1 MATTTGLV
9 QKLNLFD
16 GISLA
21 CVFIGSSPTSTEVFF
36 IRNRP
41 SDSVVVLDYKKSMV
55 HLLTKAQTSGYEVTL
70 FHSEDGAEV
79 TSVSFGELNIC
90 PIGRAVHNDFYSISG
105 SGIPN
110 EAEIVFESDS
120 IEVTVTPDL
129 VRPHLVFVTE
139 LPSAIPLGRNIV
151 RLQASGWSSDAVP
164 IDVFTGPHDTVRVL
178 YSGAPKSQPYTIA
191 FVANPA
197 IESKEG
203 GGFSADPVLTNR
215 PGFHDAV
222 NYCLLNL
229 LTITE
234 DLLRQDDIDAY
245 IRFITIFDPTQ
256 NVSDDNSL
264 AHEHISIS
272 NMMEPRRDK
281 LNNFLARYSEV
292 ADMVFV
298 VHGSTSRGRASA
310 FATDDDNTGPSTS
323 YTYDGT
329 NRVHGHFPRIPGSVA
344 IPISVNQTGL
354 TALHEFCHGAS
365 DFNNGRV
372 KDLYV
377 DWTPTNSFLINKK
390 IRVSNTTPIPF
401 SFSSY
406 QGTNYLSD
414 QNRDSIGYNINWTS
428 YHPMLIDQTRPNIM
442 DNYWLV
448 GIGDDPLR
456 CRLDQLT
463 YDWFSD
469 RLKAKI
475 FR

>member
-9 QKLNLFD
+9 QKLNLF
-16 GISLA
+16 GGSSLA
-21 CVFIGSSPTSTEVFF
+21 CVFIGSSPVSTEVFF
-36 IRNRP
+36 IRSRP
-41 SDSVVVLDYKKSMV
+41 SDSVVALDYKKSMI
-55 HLLTKAQTSGYEVTL
+55 HLLAKAQTSGYEVTL
-70 FHSEDGAEV
+70 FHPMDGAEV
-79 TSVSFGELNIC
+79 TRISLGEFNIC

-105 SGIPN
+105 TGIPK

-129 VRPHLVFVTE
+129 VRPHLVFVAE

-164 IDVFTGPHDTVRVL
+164 IDVFTGTHDTVRVL

-203 GGFSADPVLTNR
+203 GSFSTDPVLTNR
-215 PGFHDAV
+215 PGFHDAI

-229 LTITE
+229 LTVTE

-245 IRFITIFDPTQ
+245 IRFITIFDSTQ

-264 AHEHISIS
+264 AREHISIS
-272 NMMEPRRDK
+272 NMMEPRRNK
-281 LNNFLARYSEV
+281 LNDFLARYSEV

-298 VHGSTSRGRASA
+298 LHGSTSHRRASA
-310 FATDDDNTGPSTS
+310 WATNDKTGPSTS

-329 NRVHGHFPRIPGSVA
+329 DRVHGHFPRIPGSAA

-365 DFNNGRV
+365 DFNNGRI

-377 DWTPTNSFLINKK
+377 DWAPTNSFIINKK
-390 IRVSNTTPIPF
+390 IRVINTIPVPYF
-401 SFSSY
+401 FSSY
-406 QGTNYLSD
+406 HGTNYLSD
-414 QNRDSIGYNINWTS
+414 QNRDSIGYNSTWIS
-428 YHPMLIDQTRPNIM
+428 YHPPLIDPSRPNIM
-442 DNYWLV
+442 DNYWYV
-448 GIGDDPLR
+448 GIGDDPLH